1 MNYIKD
7 VQLKQNNGYNAIIE
21 IPKGVKDKYEL
32 VDGSFDH
39 LIVVR
44 KMSHKYPYYYGCF
57 TQTHADDNDPLD
69 FILLTKIKFKSLDI
83 VNVQPIAVVKTVDH
97 NEVDDKVI
105 CVLKDENIKTDKLL
119 KHTMKFLQS
128 FKGKNSRT
136 IVDPNIYGMDEA
148 IKTLDRNHETYMN
161 DLQAKTIKIF

>member
-69 FILLTKIKFKSLDI
+69 FILLTKRKFKSLDI

>member
-7 VQLKQNNGYNAIIE
+7 IQLKQDNGYNAIIE
-21 IPKGVKDKYEL
+21 IPKGTKNKYEL
-32 VDGSFDH
+32 VDKSFNQ
-39 LIVVR
+39 LVVVK

-69 FILLTKIKFKSLDI
+69 FILLTKRKFKSLDV

-105 CVLKDENIKTDKLL
+105 CVLRDENIKTDKLL
-119 KHTMKFLQS
+119 KRTMEFLQS
-128 FKGKNSRT
+128 FKGKNSQT
-136 IVDPNIYGMDEA
+136 IIDPNIYGMDEA
-148 IKTLDRNHETYMN
+148 IKILDRNHQTYMN
-161 DLQAKTIKIF
+161 NLQLRTIKIS

>member
-21 IPKGVKDKYEL
+21 IPKGVKNKYEL

-69 FILLTKIKFKSLDI
+69 FILLTKRKFKSLDI
-83 VNVQPIAVVKTVDH
+83 VNVQPIAVVKTIDH

-128 FKGKNSRT
+128 LTSELS
-136 IVDPNIYGMDEA
+136 YG
-148 IKTLDRNHETYMN
+148 T
-161 DLQAKTIKIF
+161 F